1 MRSFRANEI
10 PRSEEAA
17 HVLIAFNAG
26 KFWPNFTTEV
36 RRSRDLDFR
45 GDASN

>member
-1 MRSFRANEI
+1 MWSFRANEI

-17 HVLIAFNAG
+17 HVLIAFNG
-26 KFWPNFTTEV
+26 KFWPENFTTEV
-36 RRSRDLDFR
+36 RSHDFGSR